1 MVNTPLNDTL
11 AKAVAASSPDGLI
24 VCDDRGLITYAN
36 DEVCAM
42 SGFSVAELIGSLVEK
57 LVPPDASRSHPG
69 LRNEFVEVS
78 ASRRM
83 GPAGNV
89 RLLRHDGTEMSV
101 AIALHTV
108 SDDTGTSVV
117 ASIRDISERMDQERR
132 LLLSNEA
139 LSLAAE
145 RERIGRDLH
154 DTVLQHLYALGLE
167 MQALEMAVDESLADR
182 VGVAVDQIDRAIR
195 EIRTTVFTLS
205 AAQRQGSFGQEI
217 QDVVQMASRVLGF
230 SPRVVID
237 GAAELLI
244 PPNVRVELFATLRE
258 ALGNVARHAHAT
270 EALVEIRVAHDL
282 YVTVDDNG
290 VGISQSALGTG
301 NGLGNLASRAESLGG
316 TFEIRARP
324 SGGTRLTWRVPL

>member
-11 AKAVAASSPDGLI
+11 AKAVVASSPDGLI

-42 SGFSVAELIGSLVEK
+42 SGFSVEELLGSLIEK
-57 LVPPDASRSHPG
+57 LVPLDTSHSHPE
-69 LRNEFVEVS
+69 LRDHFVVTS

-89 RLLRHDGTEMSV
+89 RLLCRDGTEMSV

-108 SDDTGTSVV
+108 SDAKGTSVV
-117 ASIRDISERMDQERR
+117 ASIRDISERMIQERQ
-132 LLLSNEA
+132 LLISNEA

-167 MQALEMAVDESLADR
+167 MQALEMVVDASIADR

-205 AAQRQGSFGQEI
+205 SAQRHGSFGQEI
-217 QDVVQMASRVLGF
+217 QEVVQMASRVLGF

-237 GAAELLI
+237 GPAELLI

-270 EALVEIRVAHDL
+270 EAIVEIRVAQDL
-282 YVTVDDNG
+282 RVTVDDNG
-290 VGISQSALGTG
+290 VGISQTALGTG
-301 NGLGNLASRAESLGG
+301 NGLGNLAARAGNLGG
-316 TFEIRARP
+316 TFDIGTRP